1 MNVQSTSEPS
11 PSLLARKILCSA
23 YVPAPF
29 NQEDRFR
36 FQALHAIAMIRVI
49 ARHIRSGYRLTDI
62 ERRGKGY
69 IVDLLFQAISSG
81 IKRLDEVKSSR
92 TIREVHRIQAALYAT
107 LHLHTIVDEIAV
119 SNREKDE
126 ILSSEFIDDV
136 RRRAEITREFLEN
149 NVEAA
154 ASRYTPHEDVC
165 YTCANEAC
173 PFLVRDEAFL
183 LRNRSVVA
191 ESFETEATRRARVL

>member
-1 MNVQSTSEPS
+1 MT
-11 PSLLARKILCSA
+11 A
-23 YVPAPF
+23 
-29 NQEDRFR
+29 
-36 FQALHAIAMIRVI
+36 IRVI
-49 ARHIRSGYRLTDI
+49 ARHLQLGYRLMEV
-62 ERRGKGY
+62 ERGGNGY
-69 IVDLLFQAISSG
+69 RIDLLFEAISTG
-81 IKRLDEVKSSR
+81 RKRLDEVKSSR
-92 TIREVHRIQAALYAT
+92 TIREVHCIQAALYAT

-154 ASRYTPHEDVC
+154 ASRYTPHKDVC